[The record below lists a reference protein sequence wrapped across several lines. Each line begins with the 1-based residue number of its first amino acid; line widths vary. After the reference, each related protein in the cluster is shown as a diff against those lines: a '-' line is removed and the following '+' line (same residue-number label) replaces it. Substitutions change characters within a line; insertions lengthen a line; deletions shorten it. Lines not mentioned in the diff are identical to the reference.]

1 MLSRIAG
8 AVVPFF
14 GQLTVTTDTDAELRP
29 GSIIAA
35 NHTSL
40 SDPAVVLAALRRL
53 GVEPVVLAAAGLWRI
68 PLLAAALTRDG
79 HVPVRRG
86 DPRAA
91 HALEGAM
98 DALATGR
105 LVLLYGEGGLP
116 RRKDAG
122 EAAPR
127 PFRSGI
133 ARLARATGAPVVPLG
148 QAGARRLVSG
158 GPTKQLAGLVT
169 APLRRPD
176 LHVHIGAPVRPT
188 GERTAATACVHRA
201 VAAAW
206 RTAAA
211 RIGEPATPAAQA

>member
-8 AVVPFF
+8 AVVPLF
-14 GQLTVTTDTDAELRP
+14 GQLTVTTDADAELRP

-40 SDPAVVLAALRRL
+40 SDPAVVLAALHRL

-68 PLLAAALTRDG
+68 PLLGAALTRDG
-79 HVPVRRG
+79 YVPVYRG

-91 HALEGAM
+91 RALEDAM
-98 DALATGR
+98 DALAAGR

-116 RRKDAG
+116 HRKDAG

-133 ARLARATGAPVVPLG
+133 ARLARAAGAPVVPLG

-158 GPTKQLAGLVT
+158 SRTKQLAGLVT

-176 LHVHIGAPVRPT
+176 LHVHIGAPVRLP
-188 GERTAATACVHRA
+188 GERAVATACAHRA

-211 RIGEPATPAAQA
+211 HIGEPATFAA